1 MTALVASLICFLV
14 IVYLE
19 VPLLG
24 VVSVV
29 REIIPAVARTLL
41 VVLVF
46 RIILFVLFLG
56 RRRRYPCR
64 SSRNT
69 DTQSHHANP
78 DTLLQIHPHR
88 ASIPYVDPLPS

>member
-29 REIIPAVARTLL
+29 REIILAVAHTLL
-41 VVLVF
+41 IVLVF
-46 RIILFVLFLG
+46 RIILFVL
-56 RRRRYPCR
+56 
-64 SSRNT
+64 
-69 DTQSHHANP
+69 
-78 DTLLQIHPHR
+78 LLW
-88 ASIPYVDPLPS
+88 